1 MVGSTRSY
9 EMAKRL
15 VSMGHEVSILTSWRQ
30 KRNPLVGH
38 FRMKKE

>member
-30 KRNPLVGH
+30 K
-38 FRMKKE
+38 KESSGWSFFE